1 LFSRR
6 FAMMRPKT
14 AVPTMNRILRMLV
27 LLLLAGVLL
36 G

>member
-1 LFSRR
+1 
-6 FAMMRPKT
+6 MMRPKT
-14 AVPTMNRILRMLV
+14 AVPTMNRIFRMLV